1 MHTPKERVERHR
13 QLALELYREDRE
25 EWLNRAKQIAR
36 RIAGE
41 RGTVCTS
48 DIWPIIGDPPK
59 GVDRRSIA
67 AAFQGMEKVKPIR
80 SGRRVCHNRVV
91 MLWRLPR

>member
-1 MHTPKERVERHR
+1 MTTPEQKREAHR

-25 EWLNRAKQIAR
+25 AWFESARYHAR

-48 DIWPIIGDPPK
+48 DLWPIIGNPPK
-59 GVDRRSIA
+59 GVDRRAIA
-67 AAFQGMEKVKPIR
+67 AAFQGMEKVRPVH
-80 SGRRVCHNRVV
+80 SGRRVCHNRVI